1 LTLQKRDILIYKGIE
16 IPVLDDILSEYFK
29 KYPDRA
35 TRTPFMITSLWRG
48 YFAEFEIS
56 EKNELY
62 IISLNRYIGIDK
74 KSSEFYIPESVL
86 DKAFPKTKKCDF
98 FSGFIRIDKNYTDLE
113 NAEFKVLE
121 FDNGNLIEEHNLK
134 FTEFKKMKESKT
146 VYNNVYN

>member
-1 LTLQKRDILIYKGIE
+1 MTLQKRDILIYNGIE
-16 IPVLDDILSEYFK
+16 IPIWDDILYEYFK
-29 KYPDRA
+29 RYPERV

-74 KSSEFYIPESVL
+74 KSSELYIPESVL

-98 FSGFIRIDKNYTDLE
+98 FSGFIRIDNNYTDID
-113 NAEFKVLE
+113 NVEFKVLE
-121 FDNGNLIEEHNLK
+121 FDNGNLIKEHILTKPELEELK
-134 FTEFKKMKESKT
+134 NKKT
-146 VYNNVYN
+146 VYNNV